1 MPQEETTA
9 TVKRR
14 GRPKGAVSAQTRQ
27 IETYLKDEVLCNGSV
42 VPSARI
48 AELIQQRF
56 GSQVMHSYQRTR
68 LRIGVKFQRTG
79 FGKGSHLEA
88 YLPVPDQNR

>member
-1 MPQEETTA
+1 MSSEETAA

-14 GRPKGAVSAQTRQ
+14 GRPQGAVSTQTRQ
-27 IETYLKDEVLCNGSV
+27 IETYLKEEVLSNGSV

-48 AELIQQRF
+48 AELIRQRF
-56 GSQVMHSYQRTR
+56 GSQVMHSYQRAR
-68 LRIGVKFQRTG
+68 HRIGVKFHRRG

-88 YLPVPDQNR
+88 YLPVPNQNR